1 LDKHESKIGLKR
13 GVVKIVGHRTEW
25 ALFYDSE
32 AEKLKNCL
40 GGLAVDI
47 QHVGSTA
54 VPGLISKPIIDI
66 AVAVTS
72 RADITAIVK
81 HLLAIG
87 YIDRGDQGASG
98 GYLMVKESEQNV
110 RIFHIHIV
118 EKADTQWRN
127 YIIFR
132 DCLRRDAETRE
143 EYARLKKTLAA
154 KYPKDRESYTNGK
167 EQFIRTVLG
176 KFNRVE

>member
-1 LDKHESKIGLKR
+1 
-13 GVVKIVGHRTEW
+13 VKIVRHRTEW

-81 HLLAIG
+81 RLLAIG

-110 RIFHIHIV
+110 RISISISW
-118 EKADTQWRN
+118 KKPIRN
-127 YIIFR
+127 GGITSFSATA
-132 DCLRRDAETRE
+132 CAGM
-143 EYARLKKTLAA
+143 LKLVKNT
-154 KYPKDRESYTNGK
+154 PD
-167 EQFIRTVLG
+167 
-176 KFNRVE
+176 